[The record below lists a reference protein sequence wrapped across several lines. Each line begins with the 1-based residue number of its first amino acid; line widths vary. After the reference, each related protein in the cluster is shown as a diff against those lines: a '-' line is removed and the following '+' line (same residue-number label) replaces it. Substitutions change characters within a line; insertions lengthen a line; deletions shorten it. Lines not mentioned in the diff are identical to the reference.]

1 MLIQQLQPGTGRRI
15 QQKSA
20 KAFCDNWLMEF
31 ITKSIVYFII
41 ICKLCA
47 IHPLYQQNV

>member
-20 KAFCDNWLMEF
+20 KAFCDNQLANGIYNKKHCIF
-31 ITKSIVYFII
+31 YYH
-41 ICKLCA
+41 L
-47 IHPLYQQNV
+47 